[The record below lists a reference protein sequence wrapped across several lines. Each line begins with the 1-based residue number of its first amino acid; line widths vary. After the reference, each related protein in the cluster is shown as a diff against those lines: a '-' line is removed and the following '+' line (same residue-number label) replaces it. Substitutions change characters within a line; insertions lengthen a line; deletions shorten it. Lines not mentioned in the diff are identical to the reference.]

1 MTLFKM
7 NILVCISCV
16 PDTTSKISFNEN
28 NELDTEDLQFI
39 IGPYEDYALSRA
51 VDLKE
56 EDASIKVSVLNIGM
70 SENDPLL
77 RRSLAVGADN
87 AYRINIKPN
96 DSNQVSN
103 LISEFI
109 MGKEYDLI
117 LMGKESIDFN
127 SGIVHHLV
135 ASNLGYNS
143 LSPVSSLS
151 IINDNLVQVDL
162 ERDESVEKI
171 QINTPVV
178 LGCQEPI
185 AEWKIPNMRGIMNAR
200 NKDITVFEKEFLD
213 SGVNY
218 KKFKNPEK
226 RSKMKY
232 FEVDDI
238 PKLIDELNL
247 LKL

>member
-1 MTLFKM
+1 M

-28 NELDTEDLQFI
+28 NELVTDDMQFI

-51 VDLKE
+51 VELKE
-56 EDASIKVSVLNIGM
+56 EDQSIIISVINVGM
-70 SENDPLL
+70 SENDSLL
-77 RRSLAVGADN
+77 KRALAVGADN
-87 AYRINIKPN
+87 AYRINTKPN

-103 LISEFI
+103 LISKFI
-109 MGKEYDLI
+109 KKKRYDLI
-117 LMGKESIDFN
+117 LMGKESTDFN

-135 ASNLGYNS
+135 ASELGYNS

-151 IINDNLVQVDL
+151 IIHDNRVEVDL
-162 ERDESVEKI
+162 EKDESVEKI
-171 QINTPVV
+171 QINTPIV

-185 AEWKIPNMRGIMNAR
+185 ADWKIPNMRGIMNAR
-200 NKDITVFEKEFLD
+200 NKEIVVIEKENLD

-218 KKFKNPEK
+218 KKFKIPDK

-232 FEVDDI
+232 YDIDDI
-238 PKLIDELNL
+238 PKLIEELNL
-247 LKL
+247 LKM